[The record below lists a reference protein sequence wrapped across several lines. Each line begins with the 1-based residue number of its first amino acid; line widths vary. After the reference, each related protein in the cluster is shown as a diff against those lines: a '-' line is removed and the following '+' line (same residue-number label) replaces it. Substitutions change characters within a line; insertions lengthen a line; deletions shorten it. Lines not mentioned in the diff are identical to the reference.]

1 MKKKQ
6 HKRVAAL
13 ALTVALTVALTGCGS
28 DSQEGSDLEQMAG
41 TAVQIE
47 TVSAETISAENTV
60 SGQVGAD
67 NERSIYIATSAKCT
81 AVNHRAGDSVQAG
94 EVICTLDLGSTLA
107 SYHAANISYQSST
120 QSYQDQAAV
129 FESQIALY
137 QKNLDNT
144 KALYEIGAASQTEI
158 DQAELQLQSAVA
170 QKNATLSQLEAGIQS
185 AKSNVEQLSI
195 ALENVDDSGNVIA
208 PISGTLVSMNA
219 VENSMIST
227 SMPVAVIDGVDQMK
241 VTVSVSEALVPKLT
255 IGDSADIAVS
265 AAGKSFVGTIRSVD
279 RAANLQTTLYT
290 VTLSV
295 PADVAGLLSGMF
307 ADVTFHTETSENA
320 IVVPSDAILTN
331 GDLQYVFV
339 VEEDTAKYTEVTT
352 GLTGNGVTEVTSGL
366 SAGQQLVTVGQTY
379 LTDGTPVRIVSGEE

>member
-1 MKKKQ
+1 ML
-6 HKRVAAL
+6 RF
-13 ALTVALTVALTGCGS
+13 
-28 DSQEGSDLEQMAG
+28 
-41 TAVQIE
+41 
-47 TVSAETISAENTV
+47 
-60 SGQVGAD
+60 
-67 NERSIYIATSAKCT
+67 R
-81 AVNHRAGDSVQAG
+81 R
-94 EVICTLDLGSTLA
+94 
-107 SYHAANISYQSST
+107 
-120 QSYQDQAAV
+120 
-129 FESQIALY
+129 
-137 QKNLDNT
+137 
-144 KALYEIGAASQTEI
+144 
-158 DQAELQLQSAVA
+158 
-170 QKNATLSQLEAGIQS
+170 LEAGIQS

-265 AAGKSFVGTIRSVD
+265 AAGKSFVGTIRSLTG
-279 RAANLQTTLYT
+279 RPTCR
-290 VTLSV
+290 LSCIRS
-295 PADVAGLLSGMF
+295 PSLCLPTSPDLLSGMF